1 MREVSL
7 YVNNVKLDLFN
18 DEQISVTSTIQNVQD
33 ISKVFTDFTQT
44 FTIPTSKVNN
54 GVFEHYYNNDVD
66 AVFNAQNRQP
76 ARLEINNTIFRTGKV
91 QLESSEL
98 KDNQSDSYKITFY
111 GEIAT
116 LKDLFSDDKLSDL
129 DYSSLLVEYDD
140 ATVVNAQTDLA
151 HLDVRFPLIS
161 SNRIWEYGD
170 ASLADIS
177 TIPGK
182 INYTELFPAI
192 RDVKLLELIELK
204 YGINFTGLFL
214 TDQRF
219 ITRFTYWKNRKDPNF
234 TLAPVQILFNV
245 GGALPNSDGIFRN
258 TYIDPTLY
266 APSGY
271 SQAWTQANPRLHLTP
286 SVDATYWVEVQW
298 RNIYAT
304 GTTTE
309 WVSSQG
315 QFIGGQ
321 NGINGIAGQ
330 QLTFNVPTGSYTP
343 VDTYYR
349 EYRYY
354 LRSYTAV
361 TLTGTFTNVIT
372 GFYVDGGVQTAVNN
386 LYTYNYPIT
395 STATTNFIDFASS
408 APDIKIADYFSGLLN
423 VFNLTCF
430 PTSNDLTF
438 QLEPL
443 DKWYNYG
450 KDYDVTEHI
459 DEKSIQIERIK
470 LHKTISFEYQESKA
484 FLNVDFKGNNNRNY
498 GDLTETFD
506 YDGGD
511 FKIKL
516 PFENLLF
523 NKFTDTNLQVGYSM
537 SDAIEDAEKSIIPKC
552 TGLYYDRAA
561 YPVNFYLGASNLTS
575 YLPFGQ
581 DNTSGGSFDYSLN
594 FGSEFSTLKDTIIQ
608 NSLFLTYYYPY
619 LTNLYNPKS
628 RRVKVKAMFP
638 LSLLTDIT
646 LDSKLIIRDKK
657 YIIEEM
663 KTNLTTGEVDL
674 TLLSYFVGANFGGT
688 GSGGTGSVPSTSAEP
703 VVASIPIN
711 ENNQGIKQGYAEI
724 GVSGETQFLTTSPT
738 LPTTITT
745 STNFE
750 FVIPDNVSGVER
762 TNTIP
767 ITYYNLDGTERFIEY
782 LVITQESDKAY
793 LTGGGAQLL
802 SNAFNNLTQ

>member
-18 DEQISVTSTIQNVQD
+18 DEQITVTSTIQNLQD

-170 ASLADIS
+170 GSPADIS
-177 TIPGK
+177 TIAGK

-192 RDVKLLELIELK
+192 RDVKLLELMELK

-219 ITRFTYWKNRKDPNF
+219 ITRFTYWKNRKDPTF
-234 TLAPVQILFNV
+234 TLSPVQILFAIGESAPLN
-245 GGALPNSDGIFRN
+245 DGIFTLQYIN
-258 TYIDPTLY
+258 PSTYAAAGYTGAYTSKIVTLF
-266 APSGY
+266 
-271 SQAWTQANPRLHLTP
+271 LTP
-286 SVDATYWVEVQW
+286 NVTSVYYLDIYYRDVNTSTGVASATTYQTTFTINGVVGQQQQGVVLDGSFSNGNPNFDREYTYFIRSAVVMTV
-298 RNIYAT
+298 T
-304 GTTTE
+304 GTLKYFVEGTY
-309 WVSSQG
+309 G
-315 QFIGGQ
+315 LGGVTVT
-321 NGINGIAGQ
+321 N
-330 QLTFNVPTGSYTP
+330 
-343 VDTYYR
+343 
-349 EYRYY
+349 
-354 LRSYTAV
+354 
-361 TLTGTFTNVIT
+361 TLTDVTKILEPTT
-372 GFYVDGGVQTAVNN
+372 
-386 LYTYNYPIT
+386 
-395 STATTNFIDFASS
+395 TTNDIDFSSS

-484 FLNVDFKGNNNRNY
+484 FLNVEFKGNNNRNY

-523 NKFTDTNLQVGYSM
+523 NKFTGTNLQVGYSM
-537 SDAIEDAEKSIIPKC
+537 SDPIEDAEKSIIPKC

-688 GSGGTGSVPSTSAEP
+688 GGTGSVPSTSAEP

-724 GVSGETQFLTTSPT
+724 GVSGETQFVTTSPT

-767 ITYYNLDGTERFIEY
+767 IVYYNLDGTEQFTEY
-782 LVITQESDKAY
+782 LVITQDSDKAY

>member
-7 YVNNVKLDLFN
+7 YVNNIKLDLFN
-18 DEQISVTSTIQNVQD
+18 DEQITVTSTIQNLQD
-33 ISKVFTDFTQT
+33 ISKVFTDHTQT
-44 FTIPTSKVNN
+44 FTIPTTKVNN

-66 AVFNAQNRQP
+66 SSFSAQNRQP

-98 KDNQSDSYKITFY
+98 KNNQSDSYKITFY

-129 DYSSLLVEYDD
+129 DYSSLAVEYDD
-140 ATVVNAQTDLA
+140 ATITNAQTDLT

-170 ASLADIS
+170 ASPADIS
-177 TIPGK
+177 TIAGK
-182 INYTELFPAI
+182 INYNELFPAV
-192 RDVKLLELIELK
+192 RDAKILELMEAK

-214 TDQRF
+214 TDTRF
-219 ITRFTYWKNRKDPNF
+219 ITRFTYWKNRKTPQF
-234 TLAPVQILFNV
+234 TIAPIQILFNV

-258 TYIDPTLY
+258 AYIDPSIY
-266 APSGY
+266 IPVGY
-271 SQAWTQANPRLHLTP
+271 SQEMTTQKPMLHLIP
-286 SVDATYWVEVQW
+286 SVTARYWVEVQE
-298 RNIYAT
+298 RDVHDT
-304 GTTTE
+304 GTITE
-309 WVSSQG
+309 WASYG
-315 QFIGGQ
+315 NIIGG
-321 NGINGIAGQ
+321 GAGVDGVAGVQ
-330 QLTFNVPTGSYTP
+330 QSFDLPRSPTTP
-343 VDTYYR
+343 QDGYYR
-349 EYRYY
+349 EYRYF
-354 LRSYTAV
+354 LRSYSAM
-361 TLTGTFTNVIT
+361 TLTGRFTNVVT
-372 GFYVDGGVQTAVNN
+372 GYYVNGVTTYTVNDVF
-386 LYTYNYPIT
+386 TYNYPIT
-395 STATTNFIDFASS
+395 PITTSNFIDFASS

-423 VFNLTCF
+423 TFNLTCF

-443 DKWYNYG
+443 DKWYKYG
-450 KDYDVTEHI
+450 KDYNVTEYI

-484 FLNVDFKGNNNRNY
+484 FLNVEFKGNNNRNY
-498 GDLTETFD
+498 GDLTERFD

-523 NKFTDTNLQVGYSM
+523 NKFTGTNLQVGYSM
-537 SDAIEDAEKSIIPKC
+537 SDPIENAEKSIIPKC
-552 TGLYYDRAA
+552 TGLYYNRAA
-561 YPVNFYLGASNLTS
+561 YPVDFYLGSSHMTS

-581 DNTSGGSFDYSLN
+581 DTRAFADYSLN
-594 FGSEFSTLKDTIIQ
+594 FGSEYSTLKDSIIE
-608 NSLFLTYYYPY
+608 NSLFLTYYHPY

-638 LSLLTDIT
+638 LGFLMDIT
-646 LDSKLIIRDKK
+646 LDSKLIIRDKR

-674 TLLSYFVGANFGGT
+674 TLLSNWINT
-688 GSGGTGSVPSTSAEP
+688 GNRIPGVNQPVRDVVIDP
-703 VVASIPIN
+703 VVFSIPIN
-711 ENNQGIKQGYAEI
+711 ENNQGLPQGYAVI
-724 GVSGETQFLTTSPT
+724 DAPAETQFVTTTPT

-750 FVIPDNVSGVER
+750 FTVPNNTSGAER

-767 ITYYNLDGTERFIEY
+767 VVYHNLDGTEQFTEY
-782 LVITQESDKAY
+782 VVITQESNSAY
-793 LTGGGAQLL
+793 LTGGGVQLL
-802 SNAFNNLTQ
+802 TNAFNNLTE

>member
-18 DEQISVTSTIQNVQD
+18 DEQITVTSTIQNLQD

-54 GVFEHYYNNDVD
+54 GVFEHYYNNDLD

-98 KDNQSDSYKITFY
+98 KENQSESYKITFY

-140 ATVVNAQTDLA
+140 ATIVNAQTDLT

-170 ASLADIS
+170 ASPADIS
-177 TIPGK
+177 TIAGK
-182 INYTELFPAI
+182 IHPNELFPAV
-192 RDVKLLELIELK
+192 RDAKIFELIEAK

-219 ITRFTYWKNRKDPNF
+219 ITAFTLWKNRKIPNF
-234 TLAPVQILFNV
+234 HLAPVQILFNV
-245 GGALPNSDGIFRN
+245 GGAFPNSDGIFRN
-258 TYIDPTLY
+258 TYIDPTTY
-266 APSGY
+266 SPATA
-271 SQAWTQANPRLHLTP
+271 SQAWTTSFPRLHLTP

-309 WVSSQG
+309 WVSQG

-330 QLTFNVPTGSYTP
+330 QLTFNLPTGSYTP

-349 EYRYY
+349 EYRYF
-354 LRSYTAV
+354 LRSYTSV
-361 TLTGTFTNVIT
+361 TLTGTFTNNVN
-372 GFYVDGGVQTAVNN
+372 GFYIDGGVQTGING
-386 LYTYNYPIT
+386 LYTYSYPISAT
-395 STATTNFIDFASS
+395 TTTNFIDFASS
-408 APDIKIADYFSGLLN
+408 APDIKIADYFTGMLN
-423 VFNLTCF
+423 TFNLTCF
-430 PTSNDLTF
+430 PIDNDLTF
-438 QLEPL
+438 QIEPL
-443 DKWYNYG
+443 DKWYKYG
-450 KDYDVTEHI
+450 NDYDVTQYI
-459 DEKSIQIERIK
+459 DEKSIQVERIK
-470 LHKTISFEYQESKA
+470 LHKTISFEYQESKS
-484 FLNVDFKGNNNRNY
+484 FMNVDFKGDNNRNY

-523 NKFTDTNLQVGYSM
+523 NKFTGTNLQVGFSM
-537 SDAIEDAEKSIIPKC
+537 SDPIENQDKSIIPKC
-552 TGLYYDRAA
+552 TKLYYDRAA
-561 YPVNFYLGASNLTS
+561 YPVDFYLGPSHMTS

-581 DNTSGGSFDYSLN
+581 DNSSGGGTDYSLN
-594 FGSEFSTLKDTIIQ
+594 FGSEYSTLKDDIIQ

-638 LSLLTDIT
+638 LSLLMDIT

-674 TLLSYFVGANFGGT
+674 TLLSYLVNPANGNTGGGGGVVPPT
-688 GSGGTGSVPSTSAEP
+688 GSSP
-703 VVASIPIN
+703 VAASIPIN
-711 ENNQGIKQGYAEI
+711 NNNQGIPQVYAEI
-724 GVSGETQFLTTSPT
+724 GVPGEAQFLTTSPT

-767 ITYYNLDGTERFIEY
+767 IVYYNLDGTEQFTEY
-782 LVITQESDKAY
+782 LVITQESDSAY
-793 LTGGGAQLL
+793 LTGGGVQLL
-802 SNAFNNLTQ
+802 TNAFNNLTE

>member
-18 DEQISVTSTIQNVQD
+18 DEQISVTSTIQNIQD

-66 AVFNAQNRQP
+66 ATFNAQNRLP

-140 ATVVNAQTDLA
+140 ATVVNAQTDLS

-170 ASLADIS
+170 GSPADIS
-177 TIPGK
+177 TIAGK

-192 RDVKLLELIELK
+192 RDVKLLELIENK

-219 ITRFTYWKNRKDPNF
+219 TTRFTYWKNRKNPTF
-234 TLAPVQILFNV
+234 TLAPVGINFAV
-245 GGALPNSDGIFRN
+245 ASGDEFMHDGTFSMN
-258 TYIDPTLY
+258 FIDPSTY
-266 APSGY
+266 APAGY
-271 SQAWTQANPRLHLTP
+271 TNAWTKKRIDIYLTP
-286 SVDATYWVEVQW
+286 NVTGEYYVDRYLNGTLLNSVTIQGVAGVMQ
-298 RNIYAT
+298 YANLIPNAPYT
-304 GTTTE
+304 
-309 WVSSQG
+309 
-315 QFIGGQ
+315 
-321 NGINGIAGQ
+321 NGIDGVQNDYTWSVRSLVAMS
-330 QLTFNVPTGSYTP
+330 FTG
-343 VDTYYR
+343 DIK
-349 EYRYY
+349 
-354 LRSYTAV
+354 
-361 TLTGTFTNVIT
+361 IT
-372 GFYVDGGVQTAVNN
+372 IDGFYVVAGVQNFTQIETTVYNDVNV
-386 LYTYNYPIT
+386 
-395 STATTNFIDFASS
+395 STVNDIDFSFS
-408 APDIKIADYFSGLLN
+408 APDIKVADYFTGLLN
-423 VFNLTCF
+423 TFNLTCF

-443 DKWYNYG
+443 DKWYKYG
-450 KDYDVTEHI
+450 KDYNVSEYI
-459 DEKSIQIERIK
+459 DEKSIQVERIK

-484 FLNVDFKGNNNRNY
+484 FLNVEFKGNNNRNY
-498 GDLTETFD
+498 GNLTDTFD

-523 NKFTDTNLQVGYSM
+523 NKFTGTNLQVGYSM
-537 SDAIEDAEKSIIPKC
+537 SDPIENADKSIIPKC

-561 YPVNFYLGASNLTS
+561 YPVDFYLGSTHLTS

-594 FGSEFSTLKDTIIQ
+594 FGSEFSSLKDNIIEG
-608 NSLFLTYYYPY
+608 SLYYTYYYPY
-619 LTNLYNPKS
+619 LTNLYNPKA

-638 LSLLTDIT
+638 LSLLMDIT

-674 TLLSYFVGANFGGT
+674 TLLSYLVNPSDTVISG
-688 GSGGTGSVPSTSAEP
+688 GSGSVSDTSAEP

-711 ENNQGIKQGYAEI
+711 ENNQGVKQGYATI
-724 GVSGETQFLTTSPT
+724 GVPGETQFVTTTPT

-750 FVIPDNVSGVER
+750 FAVPDNVSGLER

-767 ITYYNLDGTERFIEY
+767 IVYYSLDGTEQFTEFV
-782 LVITQESDKAY
+782 VITQDSGKAY
-793 LTGGGAQLL
+793 LTGGGSQLL
-802 SNAFNNLTQ
+802 TNTFNNLTE

>member
-18 DEQISVTSTIQNVQD
+18 DEQITVTSTIQNLQD

-54 GVFEHYYNNDVD
+54 GVFLHYYNNDVD

-98 KDNQSDSYKITFY
+98 KDNQSESYKITFY

-170 ASLADIS
+170 ASPADIS
-177 TIPGK
+177 TIAGK

-219 ITRFTYWKNRKDPNF
+219 ITRFTYWKNRKNPTF
-234 TLAPVQILFNV
+234 TLAPVGINFAIAS
-245 GGALPNSDGIFRN
+245 GDEFMHDGIFSMN
-258 TYIDPTLY
+258 FIEPSTY
-266 APSGY
+266 APAGY
-271 SQAWTQANPRLHLTP
+271 TNAWTTKRIDIYLTP
-286 SVDATYWVEVQW
+286 NVTGEYYVDRYLNGTLLNSVTIQ
-298 RNIYAT
+298 
-304 GTTTE
+304 G
-309 WVSSQG
+309 VSGVMQSANLMPNAPYT
-315 QFIGGQ
+315 
-321 NGINGIAGQ
+321 NGIDGLQND
-330 QLTFNVPTGSYTP
+330 YTWS
-343 VDTYYR
+343 V
-349 EYRYY
+349 
-354 LRSYTAV
+354 RSLVAM
-361 TLTGTFTNVIT
+361 TFTGDIKIT
-372 GFYVDGGVQTAVNN
+372 IDGFYVLAGVQTFTQIETTVYNDVNV
-386 LYTYNYPIT
+386 
-395 STATTNFIDFASS
+395 STVNDIDFSFS
-408 APDIKIADYFSGLLN
+408 APDIKVADYFSGLLN

-450 KDYDVTEHI
+450 KDYNVTEHI

-484 FLNVDFKGNNNRNY
+484 FLNVEFKGNNNRNY

-516 PFENLLF
+516 PFENLMF

-537 SDAIEDAEKSIIPKC
+537 SDSIENADKSIIPKC

-594 FGSEFSTLKDTIIQ
+594 FGSEFSSLKDNIIEG
-608 NSLFLTYYYPY
+608 SLFLTYYYPY

-688 GSGGTGSVPSTSAEP
+688 GGTGSVPSTSAEP

-711 ENNQGIKQGYAEI
+711 ENNQGIKQGFAEI
-724 GVSGETQFLTTSPT
+724 GLPGEIQFVTTSPT

-750 FVIPDNVSGVER
+750 FIIPDNVSGVER

-767 ITYYNLDGTERFIEY
+767 IVYYNLDGTEQFTEY
-782 LVITQESDKAY
+782 LVITQESDSAY

-802 SNAFNNLTQ
+802 TNAFNNLTE

>member
-7 YVNNVKLDLFN
+7 YVNNIKLDLFN
-18 DEQISVTSTIQNVQD
+18 DEQITVTSTIQNLQD
-33 ISKVFTDFTQT
+33 ISKTFTDFTQT

-140 ATVVNAQTDLA
+140 ATVVNAQTDLS

-161 SNRIWEYGD
+161 SNRVWEYGD
-170 ASLADIS
+170 ASPADIS

-182 INYTELFPAI
+182 INYTELFPAV
-192 RDVKLLELIELK
+192 RDAKIFELMELR

-219 ITRFTYWKNRKDPNF
+219 ITRFTYWKNSKYTTF
-234 TLAPVQILFNV
+234 TAAPVQILFNV
-245 GGALPNSDGIFRN
+245 GGSFPVTDGIYSN
-258 TYIDPTLY
+258 PYVDPSTY
-266 APSGY
+266 APPTSTG
-271 SQAWTQANPRLHLTP
+271 SWTQSVPRFYLTP
-286 SVDATYWVEVQW
+286 DATETYWLDIEYRDVYANG
-298 RNIYAT
+298 NIT
-304 GTTTE
+304 PWGNKTTQP
-309 WVSSQG
+309 V
-315 QFIGGQ
+315 
-321 NGINGIAGQ
+321 NGVANQMQPIP
-330 QLTFNVPTGSYTP
+330 LPTGSYTP
-343 VDTYYR
+343 AQYYYR
-349 EYRYY
+349 EYRYFI
-354 LRSYTAV
+354 RSYAV
-361 TLTGTFTNVIT
+361 LNITGTFKNTVFGNYI
-372 GFYVDGGVQTAVNN
+372 DGGVQNPQTAIQLYQYNIQTLTTSNN
-386 LYTYNYPIT
+386 
-395 STATTNFIDFASS
+395 IDFATS
-408 APDIKIADYFSGLLN
+408 APDIKVADYFTGILN
-423 VFNLTCF
+423 TFNLTCF

-443 DKWYNYG
+443 DKWYKYG

-470 LHKTISFEYQESKA
+470 LHKNISFEYQESKS
-484 FLNVDFKGNNNRNY
+484 FMNVNFTSNFARNY

-523 NKFTDTNLQVGYSM
+523 NKFTGTNLQVGYSM
-537 SDAIEDAEKSIIPKC
+537 SDPIENAEKSIIPKC

-674 TLLSYFVGANFGGT
+674 TLLSYFVGSNLGGT
-688 GSGGTGSVPSTSAEP
+688 TGSVPSTTAEP

-711 ENNQGIKQGYAEI
+711 ENNQGIKESYAVI
-724 GVSGETQFLTTSPT
+724 GAPSETQFVTTSPS
-738 LPTTITT
+738 LPTTITD

-750 FVIPDNVSGVER
+750 FVVPDNVTGSER
-762 TNTIP
+762 RNTIP
-767 ITYYNLDGTERFIEY
+767 ITHYNIDGTERFTEY
-782 LVITQESDKAY
+782 LVITQESNKSY

-802 SNAFNNLTQ
+802 SNTFNNLTQ

>member
-7 YVNNVKLDLFN
+7 YVNNIKLDLFN
-18 DEQISVTSTIQNVQD
+18 DEQITVTSTIQNLQD
-33 ISKVFTDFTQT
+33 ISKTFTDFTQT

-129 DYSSLLVEYDD
+129 DYSSLAVEYDD
-140 ATVVNAQTDLA
+140 ATVVNAQTDLT

-170 ASLADIS
+170 ASSADIS

-182 INYTELFPAI
+182 INYTELFPAV
-192 RDVKLLELIELK
+192 RDAKILELMEAK

-219 ITRFTYWKNRKDPNF
+219 ITRFTYWKNRKVPEF
-234 TLAPVQILFNV
+234 ALTPVQILFNV

-258 TYIDPTLY
+258 TYIDPSIY
-266 APSGY
+266 APTVN
-271 SQAWTQANPRLHLTP
+271 QAVFTTISPTLHLIP
-286 SVDATYWVEVQW
+286 SVTATYWVEVQS
-298 RNIYAT
+298 RDIHET
-304 GTTTE
+304 GTITE
-309 WVSSQG
+309 WTSQG
-315 QFIGGQ
+315 NVIGGGAGISGVAGVQQSFALPTTLIQISQ
-321 NGINGIAGQ
+321 NA
-330 QLTFNVPTGSYTP
+330 
-343 VDTYYR
+343 YYR
-349 EYRYY
+349 EYRYF
-354 LRSYTAV
+354 LRSYSAV
-361 TLTGTFTNVIT
+361 TLTGTFTNDI
-372 GFYVDGGVQTAVNN
+372 DGYYIQNNIQTTVPN
-386 LYTYNYPIT
+386 LYNYNYPIT
-395 STATTNFIDFASS
+395 STSTTNAIDFASA
-408 APDIKIADYFSGLLN
+408 APDIKIADYFTGLLN
-423 VFNLTCF
+423 TFNLTCF

-443 DKWYNYG
+443 DKWYKYG
-450 KDYDVTEHI
+450 KDYNVTEYI

-484 FLNVDFKGNNNRNY
+484 FLNVDFKSNNNRNY

-523 NKFTDTNLQVGYSM
+523 NKFTGTNLQVGFSM
-537 SDAIEDAEKSIIPKC
+537 SDHIENAEKSIIPKC
-552 TGLYYDRAA
+552 TGLYYDRAV
-561 YPVNFYLGASNLTS
+561 YNVDFYLGASHMTS

-581 DNTSGGSFDYSLN
+581 DNTSGGGTDYSLN
-594 FGSEFSTLKDTIIQ
+594 FGSEYSTLKDTIIQ
-608 NSLFLTYYYPY
+608 NSLFLTYYHPY

-638 LSLLTDIT
+638 LSFLMDIT

-674 TLLSYFVGANFGGT
+674 TLLSYLVNSKNRITGG
-688 GSGGTGSVPSTSAEP
+688 GGVVPSSGVKP
-703 VVASIPIN
+703 VVTSIPIN
-711 ENNQGIKQGYAEI
+711 ANNQGLPQGYAVI
-724 GVSGETQFLTTSPT
+724 DAPAETQFVTSTPT

-750 FVIPDNVSGVER
+750 FTVPDNTSGAER

-767 ITYYNLDGTERFIEY
+767 IIHYNLDGTEQFTEY
-782 LVITQESDKAY
+782 VVITQESDSAY
-793 LTGGGAQLL
+793 LTGGGVQLL
-802 SNAFNNLTQ
+802 TNAFNNLTE